1 MTFALVLISA
11 FLHASWNALIKREPH
26 KDHALIAAAGIGG
39 LFGLGVAIVRAVSSG
54 VAPFATHQSL
64 GWSLV
69 AGTCEQAYFFTLARA
84 LDRGPLG
91 PVYTISR
98 GGAVVL
104 VYPLSILLFGEPLT
118 ALSTVGSLIVLS
130 GLVVP
135 EWLRDHSAEPMPRQA
150 IAWAV
155 VCACTIAAYHL
166 AYKAALEAG
175 GASSAVFAVSL
186 LFASLINFVRTDRA
200 AVLAYV
206 KRRTFIA
213 LSTGVLCGASFLM
226 VIEALAHGGT
236 GFVLTLRN
244 TSVMFAVLLAWAIG
258 EKPRLAT
265 TTGAV
270 LVALGAVVMS
280 L

>member
-1 MTFALVLISA
+1 VTFALVLISA

-26 KDHALIAAAGIGG
+26 KDRALIAAAGIGG

-54 VAPFATHQSL
+54 VPPFATHPSL

-98 GGAVVL
+98 GGALVL

-118 ALSTVGSLIVLS
+118 ALSTAGSLIVLS

-150 IAWAV
+150 IGWAV
-155 VCACTIAAYHL
+155 VCACTAAP
-166 AYKAALEAG
+166 
-175 GASSAVFAVSL
+175 AS
-186 LFASLINFVRTDRA
+186 
-200 AVLAYV
+200 
-206 KRRTFIA
+206 
-213 LSTGVLCGASFLM
+213 C
-226 VIEALAHGGT
+226 
-236 GFVLTLRN
+236 
-244 TSVMFAVLLAWAIG
+244 
-258 EKPRLAT
+258 
-265 TTGAV
+265 
-270 LVALGAVVMS
+270 
-280 L
+280 